1 MRISDWSSDVCSS
14 DLQEGAD
21 RIGSADGAEQLVSG
35 GVVALLHR
43 AIEKA
48 TQRRA
53 VSLSI
58 HQRDQRLMEKRQVLS
73 ADYGVVIERQLAA
86 IHGVEQSHRDPE
98 LRHALL
104 RKQFVAVIIDHPVR
118 IDALDGNADMTIEIP
133 AQIMDDLEDRKST
146 RLNSSH

>member
-1 MRISDWSSDVCSS
+1 
-14 DLQEGAD
+14 
-21 RIGSADGAEQLVSG
+21 
-35 GVVALLHR
+35 
-43 AIEKA
+43 
-48 TQRRA
+48 
-53 VSLSI
+53 
-58 HQRDQRLMEKRQVLS
+58 MEKRQVLS

-133 AQIMDDLEDRKST
+133 AQIMDDLDEGRRGLAAWIILGNTRWRIDGTARHRGGSSSFRTDGGRAQSDRRRVGKECGGTGGS
-146 RLNSSH
+146 RW